1 MSNVKSTSGERT
13 FIKSLF
19 QFSVGQWVAALIS
32 FITTPITTWLIIP
45 DEFGKAAMFT
55 LAFNLILNIVLLGAD
70 QSFARFFYER
80 PENKRSNLLW
90 ESLLPSLS
98 IGIFTFIIIGI
109 FWQELSTLLF
119 GDANH
124 FTPILLLDITVFV
137 AIIERYALL
146 LVRMKKRGK
155 TYSLIKVINSL
166 ANAVFTILYAL
177 LIDRSFYAVIIG
189 LFFSHL
195 CSATV
200 AILYEKNIW
209 FKKTKIGKNNIKAI
223 IKYGLPFVPTFLV
236 LWIFQ
241 SIDRIAIR
249 NYCDFAE
256 VGLYTAAF
264 KIVAVMSL
272 IQNSFINYWVPV
284 SYESYEKNPNN
295 TSIFE
300 RVSLFVSAIMF
311 ISGMGIVIFKDL
323 IFLLLESS
331 YRPAAGLTSFL
342 LLMPI
347 IDTVSYVTTVGINF
361 KKKTY
366 LYIIR
371 ATIAALINVAG
382 NIILVPKY
390 GAEGAAVSTAISYV
404 VYFFIGTYF
413 SQKLFPVNY
422 HLSKFYISTLIFLI
436 VSFINTFIPILYLQI
451 LSAVIGFLIVFYIYK
466 DQFFYLLNITKD
478 GITKIR
484 KTKLKNI
491 D

>member
-1 MSNVKSTSGERT
+1 MSNVKSTSGEKT

-19 QFSVGQWVAALIS
+19 QFSIGQWIAAIIS
-32 FITTPITTWLIIP
+32 FITTPITTWLIVP

-80 PENKRSNLLW
+80 SESKRSNLLW

-98 IGIFTFIIIGI
+98 IGILVFIIIGI
-109 FWQELSTLLF
+109 FWQELSVLLF

-124 FTPILLLDITVFV
+124 FTPILLLDITVFI

-146 LVRMKKRGK
+146 LVRMKQRGK
-155 TYSLIKVINSL
+155 AYSIIKVINSL

-177 LIDRSFYAVIIG
+177 LIDKTFYAVIIG
-189 LFFSHL
+189 LFFSHV

-200 AILYEKNIW
+200 AIIYEKEIW
-209 FKKTKIGKNNIKAI
+209 RTKTHIDKKNIKAI

-256 VGLYTAAF
+256 VGLYAAAF

-272 IQNSFINYWVPV
+272 IQNSFTNYWVPV

-295 TSIFE
+295 TGIFE
-300 RVSLFVSAIMF
+300 KVSLFVSAIMF
-311 ISGMGIVIFKDL
+311 ISGIVIVIFKDL

-331 YRPAAGLTSFL
+331 YRSAAGLTSFL

-371 ATIAALINVAG
+371 ATIAAIINVVG
-382 NIILVPKY
+382 NIFLVPKY
-390 GAEGAAVSTAISYV
+390 GAEGAALSTAISYV

-413 SQKLFPVNY
+413 SQKLYPVNY
-422 HLSKFYISTLIFLI
+422 HLSKFYISTFVFLL
-436 VSFINTFIPILYLQI
+436 VSCINTFIPIIYLQVI
-451 LSAVIGFLIVFYIYK
+451 SAVVGFVIICYLYK
-466 DQFFYLLNITKD
+466 DQIFYLLNITKAGVD
-478 GITKIR
+478 KVR
-484 KTKLKNI
+484 KSKTK
-491 D
+491 

>member
-19 QFSVGQWVAALIS
+19 QFSVGQWIAALIS
-32 FITTPITTWLIIP
+32 FVTTPITTWLIIP

-80 PENKRSNLLW
+80 PDNKRSNLLW
-90 ESLLPSLS
+90 ESLLPSLG

-109 FWQELSTLLF
+109 FWQELSILLF
-119 GDANH
+119 GDASH
-124 FTPILLLDITVFV
+124 FTAILLLDITVFV

-177 LIDRSFYAVIIG
+177 FIDSTFYAVIIG
-189 LFFSHL
+189 LFFSHI

-200 AILYEKNIW
+200 AILYEKDIW
-209 FKKTKIGKNNIKAI
+209 LKKTNIDKNNIKKI

-256 VGLYTAAF
+256 VGLYAAAF

-295 TSIFE
+295 TNIFE
-300 RVSLFVSAIMF
+300 KISLFVYAIMF
-311 ISGMGIVIFKDL
+311 ISGIGIVIFKDL

-331 YRPAAGLTSFL
+331 YRSAAGLTSFL

-347 IDTVSYVTTVGINF
+347 IDTASYVTTVGINF

-371 ATIAALINVAG
+371 ATIAALINVVG

-422 HLSKFYISTLIFLI
+422 HLSKFYITTFIFI
-436 VSFINTFIPILYLQI
+436 AVSFINTFIPILYIQV
-451 LSAVIGFLIVFYIYK
+451 LSAIIGFLIIFYIYK
-466 DQFFYLLNITKD
+466 NQYYYLINLAKD
-478 GITKIR
+478 GVSKIR
-484 KTKLKNI
+484 NTKFKKNN
-491 D
+491 